1 MRKLISL
8 AGTTLLLLSMGAC
21 TSNYSITM
29 VHSEGVA
36 SDMVDESDVA
46 TPTNSASIPVSVVPQ

>member
-1 MRKLISL
+1 MKKLISL
-8 AGTTLLLLSMGAC
+8 VGTALLVLSMGAC

-36 SDMVDESDVA
+36 SDVVDESDTA
-46 TPTNSASIPVSVVPQ
+46 TPSNSLTVPIIP